1 MTSFLSAISV
11 GRRRRWLVFGVALV
25 LIAVA
30 APLGTKF
37 QNAQQNDPSAFLP
50 GGAESVRS
58 LDQQRRFPSGA
69 ETPAAD
75 PASGHVGHRRPGGE
89 DSHVEALDD
98 QPYRQN
104 HFLQCHRDEEGIG
117 QGGVGIPRPEE

>member
-1 MTSFLSAISV
+1 VTSFLSAISV
-11 GRRRRWLVFGVALV
+11 GRRRRWLIFGVALV

-69 ETPAAD
+69 ETPAVTVFHRDGGLTSAD
-75 PASGHVGHRRPGGE
+75 RPGDFGIRRGAE
-89 DSHVEALDD
+89 LGPGGALPPD
-98 QPYRQN
+98 
-104 HFLQCHRDEEGIG
+104 ITAAA
-117 QGGVGIPRPEE
+117 IP